1 MTSTD
6 RRHHR
11 HQATR
16 DEIIDAAWSLAA
28 EDGIAAISLRQLAA
42 RVGMRAPSLYT
53 YFGSKDD
60 LYDAM
65 FADANRELLAHF
77 EGWQRDTAEADPVT
91 RLCQGAAE
99 WIRWCQA
106 SVPRYQL
113 LYTRV
118 IPGWHPSPDSYA
130 IAAEVLARTADVAAD
145 AGLTSQEDLDLYTA
159 ITGGLAAQQMAND
172 PTGDRWTR
180 LADRALRLLIND
192 RKKGRK

>member
-1 MTSTD
+1 MTRTD

-16 DEIIDAAWSLAA
+16 DEIIAAAWGLATEA
-28 EDGIAAISLRQLAA
+28 GIANISLRQLAT

-53 YFGSKDD
+53 YFASKDD

-65 FADANRELLAHF
+65 YAQANRELLAHF
-77 EGWQRDTAEADPVT
+77 EDWHDHLAGADPVT
-91 RLCQGAAE
+91 RLCEGAAE
-99 WIRWCQA
+99 WIRWCQR

-118 IPGWHPSPDSYA
+118 IPGWEPSPDSYA
-130 IAAEVLARTADVAAD
+130 IAGEVLARTAEVAAA
-145 AGLTSQEDLDLYTA
+145 AGLETQEDVDLYTA

-180 LADRALRLLIND
+180 LADRALRLLVAEK
-192 RKKGRK
+192 KKGRR

>member
-1 MTSTD
+1 MTALD

-11 HQATR
+11 HEATR
-16 DEIIDAAWSLAA
+16 EEIVEAAWHLAS
-28 EDGIAAISLRQLAA
+28 ERGIAGISLRDLAA

-65 FADANRELLAHF
+65 FAQANRDLLTHF
-77 EGWQRDTAEADPVT
+77 EDWHEQLAGADPLT
-91 RLCQGAAE
+91 RLCEGAIE
-99 WIRWCQA
+99 WIRWCQR

-113 LYTRV
+113 LYTRA
-118 IPGWHPSPDSYA
+118 IPGWEPSSDSYT
-130 IAAEVLARTADVAAD
+130 IAGEVLARTAEVAAA
-145 AGLTSQEDLDLYTA
+145 AGLETQEDLDLYTA

-180 LADRALRLLIND
+180 LADRAVRLLVTD